1 MDKAVSLLALDLSFK
16 VKIGLGTLF
25 FFVWFLFK
33 KIRLLLLRGG
43 PSHTYLL
50 FWRGAV
56 SSRSVISSGNI
67 SSCFGPKLFQGQDW
81 SRHTHFLVLAWASSF
96 EGLVQ
101 APYFCFFVLG
111 LFSARCTARPSL
123 SMIWAWVCLIQ
134 GLSQAHLSFGFG
146 PGLLQGQGWPRNI
159 HFLGLSQ
166 ACFIRRIC

>member
-1 MDKAVSLLALDLSFK
+1 MFFSGSGLAWAHVFSWFSPGLFHWRDYLGSYIFSLWVQFKGQGLDKAVSLLALDLSFK

-25 FFVWFLFK
+25 FFLWFLFK

-101 APYFCFFVLG
+101 APYFCF
-111 LFSARCTARPSL
+111 LF
-123 SMIWAWVCLIQ
+123 
-134 GLSQAHLSFGFG
+134 
-146 PGLLQGQGWPRNI
+146 
-159 HFLGLSQ
+159 
-166 ACFIRRIC
+166 